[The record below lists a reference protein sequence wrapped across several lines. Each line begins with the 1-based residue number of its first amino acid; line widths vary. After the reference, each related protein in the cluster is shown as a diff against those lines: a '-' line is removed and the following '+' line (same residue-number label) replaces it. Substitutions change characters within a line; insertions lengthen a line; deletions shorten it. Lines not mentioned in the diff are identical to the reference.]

1 MDRPSDHQ
9 NKRADAEGIAQEVE
23 GARVAVPDGDHEL
36 AVEHPGHAGAV
47 LLVEVQQD
55 LDLGVGAKDV
65 ALGGK
70 GCAQLEV
77 VVDLA
82 VEDDGDGL
90 VLVEDR
96 LLAGGDVDDGEPPRP
111 EGNARPFP
119 EAGRIRARDAAGS
132 ASSVRGPLGRWA
144 R

>member
-1 MDRPSDHQ
+1 MAGGKLLDLAEHGPRPDHGPEANRLDQ
-9 NKRADAEGIAQEVE
+9 RARIERDGHFPVGEKGLDLGGEEDGPAIRPPEQGADAERIAQEVE

-70 GCAQLEV
+70 G
-77 VVDLA
+77 
-82 VEDDGDGL
+82 
-90 VLVEDR
+90 
-96 LLAGGDVDDGEPPRP
+96 
-111 EGNARPFP
+111 ARNS
-119 EAGRIRARDAAGS
+119 R
-132 ASSVRGPLGRWA
+132 
-144 R
+144 